1 MNFSMNEHGFTGH
14 LPFGDLQ
21 ISSNE
26 EHGFRPYQLLVS
38 SLAIC
43 SGGVM
48 RKVFDKMRMSYE
60 DIQIEVKE
68 VVRNDEIAGRV
79 EKVHLHFIIT
89 GAINEEKM
97 PRIME
102 LTRKNCSMV
111 QSVQDSIEIVESF
124 EIR

>member
-26 EHGFRPYQLLVS
+26 EYGFRPYQLLVS

>member
-26 EHGFRPYQLLVS
+26 EYGFRPYQLLVA